1 MVNEEHRWEAP
12 GTLELVRTFLNTAL
26 PPGDQDGARLLDL
39 RADPARWAA
48 AFPGVPRPVAER
60 VPELVEL
67 RDGLLRLLEADPA
80 PDDAAWLSGWCERT
94 GLGVT
99 IIVEGG
105 QLAVGLTHP
114 AGSGLAGAVVEAV
127 AAALTQGTWSRLR
140 RCPDCRL
147 VFWDRTRNASKIWCG
162 MYAGAD
168 GRACG
173 SIAKVRRYRARRA
186 AASPDPG
193 RPGDARPPPAR
204 T

>member
-12 GTLELVRTFLNTAL
+12 GSLELVRTLLNTGL
-26 PPGDQDGARLLDL
+26 PPREDDGHDRLPGL

-48 AFPGVPRPVAER
+48 TFPGVP
-60 VPELVEL
+60 VPTRRQAADLIEL
-67 RDGLLRLLEADPA
+67 RDGLLGLLAGP
-80 PDDAAWLSGWCERT
+80 PTPGDAAWLGGWFERT
-94 GLGVT
+94 GLGVRVT
-99 IIVEGG
+99 VEDGA
-105 QLAVGLTHP
+105 LAVGHGAP

-127 AAALTQGTWSRLR
+127 AEAVAGGTWSRLR

-147 VFWDRTRNASKIWCG
+147 VFWDRTRNASKVWCG

-186 AASPDPG
+186 GTTA
-193 RPGDARPPPAR
+193 
-204 T
+204 